1 MKRIF
6 TFLLAGILFS
16 FTNSYA
22 QIYEVG
28 VGVGTTNF
36 LGDLGKKSSG
46 MNLYFGDIDGSLFRP
61 AANVFLRSTINDYVA
76 IKVALSYGIFE
87 GDDRLA
93 QSQEFLD
100 DDWFRSYRNLSFK
113 SHVIELGVSGE
124 LNLMRYKPGSLK
136 NRLTPYVVGG
146 VNMLYS
152 NPKAEYDGEWVS
164 LRNLGTEGQG
174 MPGYG
179 KKYSLLQ
186 PTLTVGLGFKYNINK
201 YIAVGVEFGHR
212 ITFTDYLDD
221 VSTVYPSKDDIYSYY
236 GVERADLVYGLSVR
250 SGENDPEGEF
260 SYITEEGQ
268 YRGNPNGNDAY
279 LMSTVSVSYRF
290 SKGDVDKLYGNPF
303 KRKKRL
309 KRISNYRRMSH

>member
-6 TFLLAGILFS
+6 TFLFVGLLFTTS
-16 FTNSYA
+16 SYG
-22 QIYEVG
+22 QISEVG
-28 VGVGTTNF
+28 VGIGATNF

-46 MNLYFGDIDGSLFRP
+46 MNLYFGDIDGSIFRP
-61 AANVFLRSTINDYVA
+61 GASVFYRTSLHNYVA
-76 IKVALSYGIFE
+76 VKVALSYGQFA

-93 QSQEFLD
+93 RSQEMMD

-113 SHVIELGVSGE
+113 SHIVELGVSSE
-124 LNLMRYKPGSLK
+124 VHIMRYRPGSLK
-136 NRLTPYVVGG
+136 DRMTPYVVGG
-146 VNMLYS
+146 INALYF
-152 NPKAEYDGEWVS
+152 NPKAEYNGEWVG

-179 KKYSLLQ
+179 KKYSLIQ
-186 PTLTVGLGFKYNINK
+186 PTITVGIGFKYNINK
-201 YIAVGVEFGHR
+201 YIALGVEFGHR

-221 VSTVYPSKDDIYSYY
+221 VSTVYPSEDDIYAYY
-236 GVERADLVYGLSVR
+236 GIERADLVQGLSVR

-279 LMSTVSVSYRF
+279 LMSMLTVTYRF
-290 SKGDVDKLYGNPF
+290 SKNDVDKLYGNPF
-303 KRKKRL
+303 NKKKRL
-309 KRISNYRRMSH
+309 KRMSNYRRMAR